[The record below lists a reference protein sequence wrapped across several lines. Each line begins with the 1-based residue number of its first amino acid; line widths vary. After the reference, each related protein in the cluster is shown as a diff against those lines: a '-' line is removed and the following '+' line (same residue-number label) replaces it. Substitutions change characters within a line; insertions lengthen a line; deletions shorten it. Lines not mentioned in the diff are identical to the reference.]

1 MQTQSRGGAPHGPPS
16 SKSTLKAH
24 MGSEEA
30 STMQQDLADAR
41 AAAGDEN
48 LQAAGQQAAQLAS
61 ELGQAAGQHAA
72 KGVSELKESTA
83 GIREIDWRA
92 GVEQGSAQAGALGEQ
107 AGAQISNITGQAVE
121 YVGGIPGQVGEQ
133 LRDHQDGTPA
143 ATDSVVAQ
151 YASQAAGE
159 VGATMSDARE
169 SLMDSGVPQQAAAL
183 GGAVVQTARDVDL
196 GQVTDTAA
204 AAGEQIVSK
213 IGTMVVDSGMMEAGL
228 QVHLRVMPL
237 QSDCMSDWKRLVRVN
252 W

>member
-1 MQTQSRGGAPHGPPS
+1 
-16 SKSTLKAH
+16 
-24 MGSEEA
+24 
-30 STMQQDLADAR
+30 
-41 AAAGDEN
+41 
-48 LQAAGQQAAQLAS
+48 
-61 ELGQAAGQHAA
+61 
-72 KGVSELKESTA
+72 
-83 GIREIDWRA
+83 
-92 GVEQGSAQAGALGEQ
+92 
-107 AGAQISNITGQAVE
+107 
-121 YVGGIPGQVGEQ
+121 
-133 LRDHQDGTPA
+133 
-143 ATDSVVAQ
+143 
-151 YASQAAGE
+151 
-159 VGATMSDARE
+159 MSDARE